1 MLNVGSKG
9 ITIKKMKKLKSL
21 KDISEQRDRLKIIN
35 RSNMKSNKTIK
46 NRADVINECASI
58 CRTIRGLS
66 IFDRDRTTK
75 K

>member
-1 MLNVGSKG
+1 
-9 ITIKKMKKLKSL
+9 MKKLKSL
-21 KDISEQRDRLKIIN
+21 NDISEQRDRLKIIN

-66 IFDRDRTTK
+66 IFDIDRTTK

>member
-1 MLNVGSKG
+1 MLNVGSKV

-21 KDISEQRDRLKIIN
+21 KDISDQRDRLKVIN
-35 RSNMKSNKTIK
+35 RINMKSNKAIK
-46 NRADVINECASI
+46 NRADVINECASN
-58 CRTIRGLS
+58 CRTTRGLS